1 MSEGSYE
8 RREMFV
14 CPQCDKDCTNKQG
27 LTSHLKKCGVSASPT
42 CEYCHSIFKS
52 KANLNKHLTTCKVYK
67 DLLTEQK
74 HQSTKTALETS
85 YEQKIQELTILI
97 ETKKQEYDKK
107 IQTLKEEHHRELQKT
122 VKDLKQ
128 DTECQVRLRETDLIS
143 TTNELAK
150 LKEDHLLVISERE
163 ILKKKVEE
171 AEKEYRFLT
180 HKVIDQ
186 SSQITTLS
194 LGSTN
199 ITNNTISQVQN
210 NVQLQMFDPS
220 VIKGRIHPPEMMVS
234 SVPQLVNHLFRLG
247 AGNYF
252 RVTDKSRHNTI
263 WNKPG
268 RGPIKDASCMEL
280 SNYIV
285 DTLVDEIQTQQSYW
299 EVELNRLLSSL
310 DPDMYRV
317 NETQEH
323 IRFCRNLLGKEDE
336 LMKELQRTIV
346 NRGKNKGDTS
356 VDQIYEISYYN
367 IINAIEFAL
376 LPHIEEW
383 FSMSFYKMG
392 RYLGQRI
399 RDHYHTEGGSRE
411 NRFIVIKDDHDGNHL
426 IYAEKLQELIH
437 EALMPKLFHH
447 ETKDLLHHILVK
459 CCTIKEDAVEQ
470 TLSYIESPSLD
481 ETEEIMRGIVSL

>member
-1 MSEGSYE
+1 MSEVGAFE
-8 RREMFV
+8 
-14 CPQCDKDCTNKQG
+14 CPRCGKDCTNKSG
-27 LTSHLKKCGVSASPT
+27 LASHRKR
-42 CEYCHSIFKS
+42 CE
-52 KANLNKHLTTCKVYK
+52 AEMNLNCDYCQLTFSSKPNLVRHMTTCKKYRDFLTEEEHKKVKTQLEKTYEEK
-67 DLLTEQK
+67 IKELNDLLCKRQK
-74 HQSTKTALETS
+74 DHELILSSLVDEHQ
-85 YEQKIQELTILI
+85 
-97 ETKKQEYDKK
+97 
-107 IQTLKEEHHRELQKT
+107 RELQKT
-122 VKDLKQ
+122 IKELKQ
-128 DTECQVRLRETDLIS
+128 DTECQVKLRETDLIS
-143 TTNELAK
+143 VTNELAK
-150 LKEDHLLVISERE
+150 LKENDLIITSERE
-163 ILKKKVEE
+163 LLKRKVEE
-171 AEKEYRFLT
+171 GEKEIRYLT

-186 SSQITTLS
+186 SSQIATLS

-299 EVELNRLLSSL
+299 EVELNRLLSSP

>member
-1 MSEGSYE
+1 
-8 RREMFV
+8 
-14 CPQCDKDCTNKQG
+14 
-27 LTSHLKKCGVSASPT
+27 
-42 CEYCHSIFKS
+42 
-52 KANLNKHLTTCKVYK
+52 
-67 DLLTEQK
+67 
-74 HQSTKTALETS
+74 
-85 YEQKIQELTILI
+85 
-97 ETKKQEYDKK
+97 
-107 IQTLKEEHHRELQKT
+107 
-122 VKDLKQ
+122 
-128 DTECQVRLRETDLIS
+128 
-143 TTNELAK
+143 
-150 LKEDHLLVISERE
+150 
-163 ILKKKVEE
+163 
-171 AEKEYRFLT
+171 
-180 HKVIDQ
+180 
-186 SSQITTLS
+186 
-194 LGSTN
+194 
-199 ITNNTISQVQN
+199 
-210 NVQLQMFDPS
+210 
-220 VIKGRIHPPEMMVS
+220 VS

-285 DTLVDEIQTQQSYW
+285 DTLVDEIQTQQAHW
-299 EVELNRLLSSL
+299 EVELNRLLSSP

-367 IINAIEFAL
+367 IINSIAFSL

-383 FSMSFYKMG
+383 FEMSFYKMG

-437 EALMPKLFHH
+437 EALMPKMFHH
-447 ETKDLLHHILVK
+447 ETKDLLHHILIK
-459 CCTIKEDAVEQ
+459 CCTIKPDAIEQ
-470 TLSYIESPSLD
+470 TLSYIESPTLD